1 MALKPRMTR
10 SACRICIEALELY
23 APTLPP
29 DRKEIAD
36 ETIRNLNYELNRTN
50 IDRAEKR
57 YADAPPVRW
66 VQDEADKDGGDDD

>member
-50 IDRAEKR
+50 TNRAKIRHGVVLDDEK
-57 YADAPPVRW
+57 AGGEPIGQPH
-66 VQDEADKDGGDDD
+66 QD